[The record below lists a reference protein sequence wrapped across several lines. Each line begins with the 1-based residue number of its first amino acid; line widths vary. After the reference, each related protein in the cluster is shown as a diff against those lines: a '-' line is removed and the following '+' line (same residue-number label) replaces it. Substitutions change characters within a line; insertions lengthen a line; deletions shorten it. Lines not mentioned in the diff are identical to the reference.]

1 MREIPC
7 EVCGSNDHQFLF
19 EGRDRVFGFPG
30 KFNLVRCKDCGLV
43 FINPQPDP
51 EMLKRFYPDVY
62 YESNPSHYREY
73 SRLRRKVLKAYFGY
87 EIPSRN
93 SQTFDVLN
101 RVLLFPF
108 RMRYRHLIPF
118 VKGGKILD
126 VGCGNGTELYKLK
139 AMGWEAYGVE
149 MDDQASDR
157 ARSQGINV
165 YTGDLFG
172 AGYPDRFFHAVRMSY
187 VLEHLPNPRETLEE
201 IRRILAD
208 KGRIYISIQNA
219 GSLHYRLFGQRW
231 FSLDVPRHLFSFS
244 PETIR
249 RLLSSLGLEL
259 KSIWFESGTR
269 SFLAS
274 LQYIVNDRHHR
285 KAGYSASQAVVKS
298 RVLRALSY
306 PVCWAADRLG
316 WGDLMHLEVVKT

>member
-19 EGRDRVFGFPG
+19 EGRDRVFGIRG
-30 KFNLVRCKDCGLV
+30 RFNLVRCKTCGLIFV
-43 FINPQPDP
+43 NPQPDP
-51 EMLKRFYPDVY
+51 EMLKPFYPDVY

-73 SRLRRKVLKAYFGY
+73 SLLRKKVLEAYFGY
-87 EIPSRN
+87 RRSAGKPQAVFLKRM
-93 SQTFDVLN
+93 
-101 RVLLFPF
+101 LLYPF

-118 VKGGKILD
+118 VEGGKILD
-126 VGCGNGTELYKLK
+126 IGCGNGTELYKLK
-139 AMGWEAYGVE
+139 AMGWETYGVE

-165 YTGDLFG
+165 HTGDLFG
-172 AGYPDRFFHAVRMSY
+172 AKYPDRFFDAVRMSY

-201 IRRILAD
+201 IRRILED

-219 GSLHYRLFGQRW
+219 GSLHYWLFGQRW

-274 LQYIVNDRHHR
+274 LQYVVNDRYR
-285 KAGYSASQAVVKS
+285 REAGYSASRAVVKS
-298 RVLRALSY
+298 RVLRTISY
-306 PVCWAADRLG
+306 PICWAADRLG
-316 WGDLMHLEVVKT
+316 YGDLMHLEALKT

>member
-19 EGRDRVFGFPG
+19 EGRDRVFAVPG
-30 KFNLVRCKDCGLV
+30 RFNLVGCKGCGLI

-51 EMLKRFYPDVY
+51 EMLKPFYPGVY
-62 YESNPSHYREY
+62 YESNASHYRKY
-73 SRLRRKVLKAYFGY
+73 SRLRREILEAYFGY
-87 EIPSRN
+87 RISAKKSEAID
-93 SQTFDVLN
+93 FLKKI
-101 RVLLFPF
+101 LLLPF
-108 RMRYRHLIPF
+108 RIRYRHLIPF
-118 VKGGKILD
+118 VEGGKILD

-149 MDDQASDR
+149 MDNQASDR
-157 ARSQGINV
+157 ARSQGIDV

-172 AGYPDRFFHAVRMSY
+172 AGYPDRFFHVVRMSY
-187 VLEHLPNPRETLEE
+187 VLEHLPNPRETLRE
-201 IRRILAD
+201 IRRILVN

-244 PETIR
+244 PVTIR

-274 LQYIVNDRHHR
+274 LQYIVNDWYHR
-285 KAGYSASQAVVKS
+285 EAGYSASQAVVKS
-298 RVLRALSY
+298 RVLRTVSY
-306 PVCWAADRLG
+306 PICWTADRLG
-316 WGDLMHLEVVKT
+316 CGDLMHLEAVKT